1 MEYVIKIIIPTEP
14 YWLPLKPPCVCA
26 YVMFLEKKATVCR
39 DKEKVLFNEYII
51 TK

>member
-26 YVMFLEKKATVCR
+26 YVMFLEKKKKSNCASGQR
-39 DKEKVLFNEYII
+39 ESFI
-51 TK
+51 